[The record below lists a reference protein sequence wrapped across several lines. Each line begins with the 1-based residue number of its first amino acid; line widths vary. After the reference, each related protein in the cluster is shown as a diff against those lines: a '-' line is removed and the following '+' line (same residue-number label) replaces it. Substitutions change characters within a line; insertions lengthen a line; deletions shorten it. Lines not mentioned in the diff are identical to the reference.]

1 MANSFL
7 KYMLCIALIGGLLF
21 IQPADAQKKKAKSP
35 AKTAAAKAPKVD
47 PYELA
52 QKADEAFRDYR
63 FDEAKELQERYIKAS
78 KTEENSAFWFLSS
91 CDIGQNMLS
100 RVENI
105 AIIDSITVDSAAVIS
120 AIRLSPSSGRFET
133 SDALPAELRQIAP
146 PLPGYTN
153 CNGEIVHYVSTIF
166 VSESGDMIIWP
177 TTDDNG
183 EYSKMVVSHRLADG
197 SWETPAPLG
206 EAIDNMVGAVW
217 NSVGYPF
224 LMADGTTLYFAA
236 DNEYSSLGG
245 WDIFVTRDNGNGFLE
260 PQNVGMPYNSPY
272 NDFMMAIDEVTGAGW
287 WVTDR
292 NQIPGKLTVY
302 VFVPQELRINYPAD
316 TPDLI
321 DRAKITRIAGT
332 GATQEH
338 NERVLAA
345 IRNLDNASITP
356 SPAEFSF
363 ALPGGK
369 IVSRMSE
376 FKNPASQTAMRRY
389 LEGRDRL
396 ISDQE
401 RLASL
406 RASSQANSS
415 KRAEILELERSIPQL
430 REQVKQL
437 ANDVVRTETGK

>member
-78 KTEENSAFWFLSS
+78 KTEAPVAFDFITS
-91 CDIGQNMLS
+91 CETGENMLS

-120 AIRLSPSSGRFET
+120 VIRLSPSSGRFET

-146 PLPGYTN
+146 PSFGATNGYT
-153 CNGEIVHYVSTIF
+153 EYYDPTIF

-177 TTDDNG
+177 TNG
-183 EYSKMVVSHRLADG
+183 FLVVSHRLADG
-197 SWETPAPLG
+197 SWEKPVSIGDTVNDG
-206 EAIDNMVGAVW
+206 CDW
-217 NSVGYPF
+217 DSVGYPF

-236 DNEYSSLGG
+236 DYDGSSLGG

-345 IRNLDNASITP
+345 IRNLDNASIAP
-356 SPAEFSF
+356 SPTEFSF

-369 IVSRMSE
+369 IVSCMSE
-376 FKNPASQTAMRRY
+376 FKNPASPTAMRRY

-396 ISDQE
+396 LSDQE

-415 KRAEILELERSIPQL
+415 KRTEILELERSIPQL

>member
-7 KYMLCIALIGGLLF
+7 KYMLCIALIGGLLS

-78 KTEENSAFWFLSS
+78 KTEEPVAFDFLTS
-91 CDIGQNMLS
+91 CEIGENMLS

-105 AIIDSITVDSAAVIS
+105 AIIDSITVDSAAVIN

-146 PLPGYTN
+146 PSPGYTN

-177 TTDDNG
+177 TTDSYGDN
-183 EYSKMVVSHRLADG
+183 KMVVSHRLVDG

-206 EAIDNMVGAVW
+206 EAFVGDVF
-217 NSVGYPF
+217 SEFGYPF
-224 LMADGTTLYFAA
+224 LMADGTTFYFALN
-236 DNEYSSLGG
+236 DGSLGG
-245 WDIFVTRDNGNGFLE
+245 WDIYVTRDNGNGFLE

-345 IRNLDNASITP
+345 IRNLDNASIAP

-389 LEGRDRL
+389 LEARDRL
-396 ISDQE
+396 LSDQE
-401 RLASL
+401 RLASLRASL

>member
-47 PYELA
+47 PYELE

-63 FDEAKELQERYIKAS
+63 FDEAKELQERHIKAS
-78 KTEENSAFWFLSS
+78 KTQENSAFWFLTS

-105 AIIDSITVDSAAVIS
+105 AIIDSITVDSAAVIN
-120 AIRLSPSSGRFET
+120 AIRLSPSSGRFER
-133 SDALPAELRQIAP
+133 SEALPAELRKIAP
-146 PLPGYTN
+146 PMFSTAGYFPVN
-153 CNGEIVHYVSTIF
+153 YDPTIY
-166 VSESGDMIIWP
+166 VSESGDMMIWP

-430 REQVKQL
+430 REQDKQL